1 MVLHIIIITGG
12 SHDSGLSKAL
22 MESPSHSVQKL
33 LCCDC
38 CILCWV
44 DQINKHLL
52 LLLLHLLAVN
62 KFNRG
67 ESVRTKQNNSS
78 KCLVIVVIINQNKV
92 HVCPTIIIMLSLC
105 SRYPQLEDGRR

>member
-1 MVLHIIIITGG
+1 MVLHIIIIIGG

-22 MESPSHSVQKL
+22 MESPSHSVQKP

-52 LLLLHLLAVN
+52 LKKSSSSSYLTLSETESEPEVT
-62 KFNRG
+62 G
-67 ESVRTKQNNSS
+67 ER
-78 KCLVIVVIINQNKV
+78 
-92 HVCPTIIIMLSLC
+92 
-105 SRYPQLEDGRR
+105 